1 MMLFREKQQVMI
13 CVIAGVVVGVFVM
26 FWYMP
31 LRHRMK
37 VLEQDKATQ
46 TLAVARYD
54 ADGKRL
60 PILKEQVEQL
70 SSKLGNYEAKIPQQG
85 ALGPFIRRIADLMN
99 EHNLKEQVIT
109 PGVEIETDRFNC
121 TPVKM
126 QCKGKLE
133 QVFRFYQRLQAL
145 DRLVRIEQVKLSND
159 SGYSGEVSME
169 TRAVIYYRARV
180 GQG

>member
-1 MMLFREKQQVMI
+1 MPFREKQQVII
-13 CVIAGVVVGVFVM
+13 CVIAGVIVCVFVL
-26 FWYMP
+26 FWYLP
-31 LRHRMK
+31 LRQRIK
-37 VLEQDKATQ
+37 ALGQVKATQ
-46 TLAVARYD
+46 TLAVARHD

-60 PILKEQVEQL
+60 PMLKEHVQQL

-85 ALGPFIRRIADLMN
+85 ALGPFVRRIADLMN

-109 PGVEIETDRFNC
+109 PGGEIETDRFNC
-121 TPVKM
+121 TPVRM

-133 QVFRFYQRLQAL
+133 QVFKFYQRLQAL

-159 SGYSGEVSME
+159 SGYNGEVSME

>member
-1 MMLFREKQQVMI
+1 MLIREKQQVII
-13 CVIAGVVVGVFVM
+13 CVIAGVIVCVFVL
-26 FWYMP
+26 FWYLP

-37 VLEQDKATQ
+37 ALEQVKATQ

-60 PILKEQVEQL
+60 PMLKEQVQQL

-85 ALGPFIRRIADLMN
+85 ALGPFVRRIADLMN

-109 PGVEIETDRFNC
+109 PGGEIETDRFNC
-121 TPVKM
+121 TPVRM

-133 QVFRFYQRLQAL
+133 QVFKFYQQLQAL

-159 SGYSGEVSME
+159 SGYNGEVSME

>member
-1 MMLFREKQQVMI
+1 MLFREKQQVMI
-13 CVIAGVVVGVFVM
+13 CVIAGVIVCVFVL
-26 FWYMP
+26 FWYLP

-37 VLEQDKATQ
+37 SLEQVKATQ
-46 TLAVARYD
+46 TLAVARHNT
-54 ADGKRL
+54 DGERL
-60 PILKEQVEQL
+60 PMLREQVQQL

-85 ALGPFIRRIADLMN
+85 ALGPFVRRIADLMN

-109 PGVEIETDRFNC
+109 PGGEIETDRFNC
-121 TPVKM
+121 TPVRM

-133 QVFRFYQRLQAL
+133 QVFKFYQRLQAL
-145 DRLVRIEQVKLSND
+145 DRQVRIEQVKLSND
-159 SGYSGEVSME
+159 SGYNGEVSME

>member
-1 MMLFREKQQVMI
+1 MLFREKQQVII
-13 CVIAGVVVGVFVM
+13 CVIAGVIVCVFVL
-26 FWYMP
+26 FWYLP
-31 LRHRMK
+31 LRQRMK
-37 VLEQDKATQ
+37 ALEQVKATQ
-46 TLAVARYD
+46 TLAVARHD

-60 PILKEQVEQL
+60 PMLKEHVQQL

-85 ALGPFIRRIADLMN
+85 ALGPFVRRIADLMN

-109 PGVEIETDRFNC
+109 PGGEIETERFNC
-121 TPVKM
+121 TPVRM

-133 QVFRFYQRLQAL
+133 QVFKFYQRLQAL

-159 SGYSGEVSME
+159 SGYNGEVSME